1 MKAQLA
7 AAFRGKAF
15 LFQEGDCAESFNQFR
30 ANGIH
35 DTFKVL
41 LQMAIIFTYG
51 TKVPEVSLVGSQV
64 SSQGLDL
71 SKPKLKMAWY

>member
-15 LFQEGDCAESFNQFR
+15 LLEVGDCAESCNQFR

-41 LQMAIIFTYG
+41 LQMAIIFTYC
-51 TKVPEVSLVGSQV
+51 TKVPKLSLVGSQV
-64 SSQGLDL
+64 ISQGLDL
-71 SKPKLKMAWY
+71 SKPKLKMAWH